1 MTTAIEIIRR
11 RSATSGLVAE
21 RSADIDIAR
30 RGWERMGILLGSL
43 DNPQLACRTIHIA
56 GSKGKGTTTHI
67 AAGVLQAAGHRVGR
81 YTSPHLLT
89 WNERIAIDDRSISDA
104 DLDHAVGEVDRV
116 MTALESERPHI
127 GAFSSFELL
136 TAAAFLHFRER
147 DCAWAVIEVGLGG
160 RFDSTNHLRPAATV
174 ITRIE
179 REHPE
184 ILGPEIADIAW
195 NKAGIIKSGTPVVV
209 AAQPANARA
218 VIEHEAAIARA
229 PLYREGTAWSVVPG
243 ESGIRYSGPDLP
255 TIDMGEA
262 LPGAHNRSNLGA
274 ALTAVHLATGSL
286 PPSTAVSRKL
296 ASIRIPGRFDRR
308 THPATGRELILD
320 VAHTPES
327 VRALIE
333 TSKRSTGRH
342 QFPFIVG
349 LLTDK
354 PALEILA
361 AIKPAASIVVF
372 PELDNPRAVPAADLV
387 AAAESIA
394 LRCERA
400 PSVESALVRL
410 SAGAGPLVVTG
421 SFAVVAAALRSLSS
435 RDTSPA

>member
-1 MTTAIEIIRR
+1 VTTAIEIIRR

-30 RGWERMGILLGSL
+30 RGWERMGILLGAL

-56 GSKGKGTTTHI
+56 GSKGKGTTTYF
-67 AAGVLQAAGHRVGR
+67 AAAVLQAGGHLVGR

-89 WNERIAIDDRSISDA
+89 WNERIAIDDQSISDA

-116 MTALESERPHI
+116 MTALESERPHL
-127 GAFSSFELL
+127 GAFSSFEVL

-160 RFDSTNHLRPAATV
+160 RFDSTNHLRPAVTV

-195 NKAGIIKSGTPVVV
+195 NKVGIIKSGTPVVV

-229 PLYREGTAWSVVPG
+229 PLYREGIAWTVDRG
-243 ESGIRYSGPDLP
+243 ESGIRFSGPGLP
-255 TIDMGEA
+255 IVDVREA

-274 ALTAVHLATGSL
+274 ALTAVHLATGGL
-286 PPSTAVSRKL
+286 PPSGAISQTL
-296 ASIRIPGRFDRR
+296 ASLRVPGRFDRR
-308 THPATGRELILD
+308 AHPATGRELILD

-333 TSKRSTGRH
+333 TARATTGRSS
-342 QFPFIVG
+342 FPFVVG
-349 LLTDK
+349 LLADK

-361 AIKPAASIVVF
+361 AIKPAASVVVF
-372 PELDNPRAVPAADLV
+372 PDLDNPRAVSAADLS
-387 AAAESIA
+387 AAASSIG
-394 LRCERA
+394 LRSERA
-400 PSVESALVRL
+400 PSVEAALDQLSPGSAPV
-410 SAGAGPLVVTG
+410 VVTG

-435 RDTSPA
+435 PDTSPA